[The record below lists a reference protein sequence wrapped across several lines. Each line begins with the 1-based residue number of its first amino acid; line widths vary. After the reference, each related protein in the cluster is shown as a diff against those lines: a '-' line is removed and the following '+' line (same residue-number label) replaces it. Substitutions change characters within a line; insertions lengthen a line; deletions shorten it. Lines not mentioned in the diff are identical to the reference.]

1 MTSEKYVTFFEIIF
15 LHNVNQQDG
24 AVHKKKTFSFM
35 AITNETLEV
44 KFGTEIC
51 QHIRT
56 HFVLLF
62 VNQQLQKWPRMLELK
77 AVTDKFNTVVTFKK

>member
-1 MTSEKYVTFFEIIF
+1 
-15 LHNVNQQDG
+15 
-24 AVHKKKTFSFM
+24 M

-44 KFGTEIC
+44 KFGAEIC

-62 VNQQLQKWPRMLELK
+62 VNQQLQKWPRMLKLK
-77 AVTDKFNTVVTFKK
+77 VVTDKLNTVVTFKK